1 MLMRRAEPA
10 GGNAPPPRARA
21 AGTLAV
27 AAAGYVLHYW
37 TWMLI
42 GPIGPQL
49 AHRYGLDAATWAL
62 LGIAP
67 LLVGVLVRIPAGVL
81 ADRLGARIVLPAVS
95 LAAALAVLALAAVDG
110 LPALVAVACVIGV
123 AGAALPAGAAAVV
136 RAVPPGRRG
145 TALSV
150 FAAGMCLAAAA
161 GVAARA
167 VLRVERES
175 GLLVLAG
182 VLLAYAL
189 LAVAVLRDGPGP
201 KRRPAEA
208 WSAVTALLRRPVT
221 RHLAV
226 WYGVSCGGIVA
237 VDLYLPAYLHRTY
250 GIDWTPAMLAAAAG
264 MGVAAAA
271 GTFGGW
277 LCQHRAPTTV
287 IGTCFTTLAALLL
300 VLAFDP
306 PLVWVATPALAGVAV
321 ALGTAFGSVLA
332 LIGRTAPPAQ
342 AGTITGVIG
351 AIGSAVGLFPTL
363 LLTAVRDGD
372 GSYAMGLILLASAA
386 IVGARSLRA
395 RRGWIGAAVAF
406 PAPAVVASQSATT
419 VVSLAAPQ
427 IRAYL
432 GDITAVLAAL
442 ATRHELAVV
451 CADPA
456 PSGRAG
462 IGLPLVAGLRQHLPK
477 HTILSIVAET
487 PPHPHETAAIAAM
500 IDAGTIPVILV
511 SGADP
516 TPTAM
521 LLAAAVDADQVLHL
535 THDRVEGL
543 IPVQRLPE
551 ADYTAIDA
559 AR

>member
-1 MLMRRAEPA
+1 
-10 GGNAPPPRARA
+10 
-21 AGTLAV
+21 
-27 AAAGYVLHYW
+27 
-37 TWMLI
+37 
-42 GPIGPQL
+42 
-49 AHRYGLDAATWAL
+49 
-62 LGIAP
+62 
-67 LLVGVLVRIPAGVL
+67 
-81 ADRLGARIVLPAVS
+81 
-95 LAAALAVLALAAVDG
+95 
-110 LPALVAVACVIGV
+110 
-123 AGAALPAGAAAVV
+123 
-136 RAVPPGRRG
+136 
-145 TALSV
+145 
-150 FAAGMCLAAAA
+150 MCLAAAA

-167 VLRVERES
+167 LLRIEREP

-182 VLLAYAL
+182 VLLGYGL
-189 LAVAVLRDGPGP
+189 LAAAVVRDGPGP
-201 KRRPAEA
+201 KRQPAAA

-226 WYGVSCGGIVA
+226 WYGVSCGGLVA

-250 GIDWTPAMLAAAAG
+250 GIDWVPAMLAAAAG
-264 MGVAAAA
+264 MGVGAAA
-271 GTFGGW
+271 GAFGGW
-277 LCQHRAPTTV
+277 LCRHRAPTAV

-306 PLVWVATPALAGVAV
+306 PLVWVAAPALAGVAV
-321 ALGTAFGSVLA
+321 ALGTALGSVLA

-363 LLTAVRDGD
+363 LLTAVRYGD
-372 GSYAMGLILLASAA
+372 GSYATGLILLASAA
-386 IVGARSLRA
+386 IVGAGSLRA

-406 PAPAVVASQSATT
+406 PAPTVVASQSATT

-451 CADPA
+451 YADPA

-477 HTILSIVAET
+477 HTILSMVAET

-511 SGADP
+511 AGADP

-521 LLAAAVDADQVLHL
+521 LLAAAVGADQVLHL
-535 THDRVEGL
+535 THDRIEGV
-543 IPVQRLPE
+543 IPVQRVPE
-551 ADYTAIDA
+551 AGYAAIDA
-559 AR
+559 PR